1 MMESAMRVAF
11 IGLGNMGGPMA
22 RNIAQ
27 AGYDLTV
34 YDLDPVKIADV
45 TPFGAKAA
53 QSMTEAVAGVD
64 VVMTSLPSPK
74 VIRSIASGPDG
85 ILAAM
90 SPGSTWID
98 LSTNNLD
105 CEREIREL
113 AHAAHIDFLDAPISG
128 GTEGA
133 AQGSLTIMIGG
144 KAEVFARHKALF
156 DVIGGNVQHLGPHGA
171 GYVAKI
177 AQVVLCYLHSVA
189 LSEAMMLGVKG
200 GVPADTMLA
209 IIQNSTGRS
218 YVADRYG
225 PAILNGSYDPGFAL
239 GLAHKDMALTL
250 ELAKS
255 VGATLP
261 MCEQVES
268 IYDQAVKKYG
278 FDENHLMAVKLL
290 EDANDMPLRSAAFVQ
305 S

>member
-1 MMESAMRVAF
+1 MRVAF

-22 RNIAQ
+22 RNISL

-34 YDLDPVKIADV
+34 FDLSPERIAEV
-45 TPFGAKAA
+45 TPLGAKPADSIAA
-53 QSMTEAVAGVD
+53 AVTGAD
-64 VVMTSLPSPK
+64 VVMTSLPNPK
-74 VIRSIASGPDG
+74 VIQAVATGTGG

-90 SPGSTWID
+90 PKGSTWIE

-105 CEREIREL
+105 CERDVRG
-113 AHAAHIDFLDAPISG
+113 AANAAGIDFLDAPISG
-128 GTEGA
+128 GIEGA
-133 AQGSLTIMIGG
+133 ALGSLTIMVGG
-144 KAEVFARHKALF
+144 EAEVFARHEALF
-156 DVIGGNVQHLGPHGA
+156 NVIGGNVQHLGPHGA

-200 GVPADTMLA
+200 GVPADTMLS

-225 PAILNGSYDPGFAL
+225 PAILNGTYDPGFAL

-261 MCEQVES
+261 MCAQVEG

-290 EDANDMPLRSAAFVQ
+290 EDANDMPLRSDTFVQ

>member
-1 MMESAMRVAF
+1 MEMAMRVAF
-11 IGLGNMGGPMA
+11 IGLGNMGSPMA

-34 YDLDPVKIADV
+34 FDLNPDRIADV
-45 TPFGAKAA
+45 THLGAKPANSMVAA
-53 QSMTEAVAGVD
+53 VTGAD
-64 VVMTSLPSPK
+64 VVMTSLPNPK
-74 VIRSIASGPDG
+74 VIQDVAGG

-90 SPGSTWID
+90 SKASTWIE

-105 CEREIREL
+105 CEREVRG
-113 AHAAHIDFLDAPISG
+113 AANAAGIDFLDAPISG
-128 GTEGA
+128 GNEGA
-133 AQGSLTIMIGG
+133 ALGSLTIMVGG
-144 KAEVFARHKALF
+144 EAAVFARHEALF
-156 DVIGGNVQHLGPHGA
+156 NVIGGNVQHLGPHGA

-200 GVPADTMLA
+200 GVPADTMLS

-225 PAILNGSYDPGFAL
+225 PAILNGTYDPSFAL

-250 ELAKS
+250 ELANS

-261 MCEQVES
+261 LCAQVEG
-268 IYDQAVKKYG
+268 IYGQAVQKYG

-290 EDANDMPLRSAAFVQ
+290 EDANDMPLRSDAFVQ